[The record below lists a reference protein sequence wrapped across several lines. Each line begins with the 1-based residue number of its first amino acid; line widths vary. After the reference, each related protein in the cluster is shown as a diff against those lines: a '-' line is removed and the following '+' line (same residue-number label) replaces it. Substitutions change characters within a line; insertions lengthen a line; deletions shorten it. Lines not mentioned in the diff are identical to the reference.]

1 MLFFLVFY
9 CCLFAPT
16 LNDSTWRNQS
26 YHGRCF
32 SSRIQTRY
40 AAHTS
45 VASLDVLFSVLKILI
60 HSFSGVLLKSIL
72 EMEEVRISSS
82 W

>member
-1 MLFFLVFY
+1 MLFY
-9 CCLFAPT
+9 
-16 LNDSTWRNQS
+16 
-26 YHGRCF
+26 
-32 SSRIQTRY
+32 IQTRY